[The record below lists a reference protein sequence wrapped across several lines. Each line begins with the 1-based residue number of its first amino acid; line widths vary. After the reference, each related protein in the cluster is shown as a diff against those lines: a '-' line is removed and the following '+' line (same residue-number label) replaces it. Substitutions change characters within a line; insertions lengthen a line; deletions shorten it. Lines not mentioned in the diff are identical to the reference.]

1 MKTLEEIIR
10 GCQSGRQADQQ
21 LLYEKF
27 SAKMYAICFR
37 YTRDRTE
44 AEDVLHEGFI
54 KVFKGIADFR
64 GSGSFEGWMRRIMV
78 NSALERFRRQHWL
91 FPVEEVAEDA
101 SVDWNGP
108 EQSLSAAD
116 LLQMVSELPPRYRMV
131 FNLYAIEGYSHKEVS
146 DMLGINE
153 GTSKSNLARARAILQ
168 KRLGYDHRPTGE
180 NMNDYGRHG

>member
-27 SAKMYAICFR
+27 SAKMYAICLR

-54 KVFKGIADFR
+54 RVFGAIRDFR

-91 FPVEEVAEDA
+91 FPVEEIEEDA
-101 SVDWNGP
+101 AVDWNGP
-108 EQSLSAAD
+108 EQVLGLSE
-116 LLQMVSELPPRYRMV
+116 LLNMVSELPPRYRMV
-131 FNLYAIEGYSHKEVS
+131 FNLCAIEGYPHHEVAG
-146 DMLGINE
+146 MLGISE

-168 KRLGYDHRPTGE
+168 RRLGHEYRHPGD
-180 NMNDYGRHG
+180 NVNDYGRHG